1 MTTIK
6 HAGQNGLTLAAFAA
20 GTAAA
25 VFAAKFVADGFMYL
39 GSLAF

>member
-6 HAGQNGLTLAAFAA
+6 HAGQNGLTLAVLAAGATAAIFAA
-20 GTAAA
+20 R
-25 VFAAKFVADGFMYL
+25 FVAGGLVYL

>member
-6 HAGQNGLTLAAFAA
+6 HAGQSGLVVAAFAA
-20 GTAAA
+20 GSAAA
-25 VFAAKFVADGFMYL
+25 IFAAKLVADGCLYL